1 MAKALSS
8 EQRTQW
14 NDFID
19 HAGKSEGGGDPTKLP
34 ALMES
39 YKSGNPQTTL
49 TPEHIPVAAQE
60 VADIKGGKPI
70 GGLTLA
76 QASYV
81 KSGMSDGYKN
91 DSTNLKYPVSSVH
104 GTNLEDHA
112 KAGDP
117 KIPLPN
123 YDDPAS
129 RQTYAKHFSTKYGP
143 LMQGR
148 GDTPL
153 RINETPD
160 SGSASAKELAIKA
173 AKPLG
178 IDPTLLYTSA
188 MEEGMSGLFGDKK
201 GQVDFSGDEKHPIS
215 GYVNFGL
222 DNFSDQFP
230 KLVKKGYLP
239 KEFASEF
246 TKSVEPARAG
256 DNKVPVN
263 SANFTTTDAALQA
276 KAATMKDLQDQV
288 DAFAKKKNINLTPK
302 QREFF
307 TLTAFNGGGNMQ
319 KMMTEYNQKGALK
332 DDSFIANPETGGYK
346 TIHKNVGRRI
356 LMRDALKN
364 EGLNF

>member
-1 MAKALSS
+1 MAKSLSS
-8 EQRTQW
+8 GQRSEW
-14 NDFID
+14 NDFMD
-19 HAGKSEGGGDPTKLP
+19 HVDNSGGGDPTKLP
-34 ALMES
+34 ALMQSFKEG
-39 YKSGNPQTTL
+39 KPETTL
-49 TPEHIPVAAQE
+49 TPDHIPVATE
-60 VADIKGGKPI
+60 EINNLKGGKPI
-70 GGLTLA
+70 GGLTPA

-81 KSGMSDGYKN
+81 HSGMNDGYKN
-91 DSTNLKYPVSSVH
+91 DSTNLKYPVSAVH
-104 GTNLEDHA
+104 GTNLEAHA
-112 KAGDP
+112 DAATP

-123 YDDPAS
+123 YDNPAS
-129 RQTYAKHFSTKYGP
+129 RQTYAQHFTTKYGP

-160 SGSASAKELAIKA
+160 SGSAPVKELATKA
-173 AKPLG
+173 ASKLG
-178 IDPTLLYTSA
+178 LDPALLYSSA

-230 KLVKKGYLP
+230 RLVKKGYLP

-246 TKSVEPARAG
+246 VKSVEPPKAG

-288 DAFAKKKNINLTPK
+288 DDYAKKKSITLTPK

-307 TLTAFNGGGNMQ
+307 TLAAYNGGGNMQ
-319 KMMTEYNQKGALK
+319 KMMSEYYQKGALK
-332 DDSFIANPETGGYK
+332 NDEFIKNPETGGYK
-346 TIHKNVGRRI
+346 TIHKNVGRRL

-364 EGLNF
+364 EGLF